1 MGKIF
6 IKISDNPVEITEEI
20 FDEAI
25 VKTLEKLDK
34 DFSKANDEKNKE
46 LDSMG
51 MLAFSLQNMMAM
63 TKLKETL
70 FNKEQ

>member
-6 IKISDNPVEITEEI
+6 IKISDNPVEITEEV

-34 DFSKANDEKNKE
+34 DFSESIDKKSKE
-46 LDSMG
+46 INSMN
-51 MLAFSLQNMMAM
+51 MLVFTLQNMMAM
-63 TKLKETL
+63 EKLKETL